1 MSFINDDFFL
11 KESPSILSTVKKALG
26 ITIDAEGFK
35 EFDLDILLHI
45 NNAIS
50 ILSQIGVNSG
60 NGFTVLSD
68 SETFEDYLGPDAERL
83 GPNISLYLVYQTK
96 LGWDPPQSSIVTEI
110 YKEKIRELETRI
122 MYMVDPSNNSFEEEV
137 IQNGWK

>member
-1 MSFINDDFFL
+1 MSFINDDFFF

-50 ILSQIGVNSG
+50 ILSQIGVNTG
-60 NGFTVLSD
+60 NGFAVLSD
-68 SETFEDYLGPDAERL
+68 SETFEDYLGLDAERL
-83 GPNISLYLVYQTK
+83 GPIISLYLVYQTK